1 MIPFRDP
8 CPKALHLGISVTH
21 DQWSHHLHAYPH
33 QTVPEANTHFPAT
46 CPPDQRQVP
55 TLDYPRRGLT
65 PGDKTVCEYRLWE
78 NDNYPIGKGQREE
91 EARSPPND
99 LLLEVAE
106 AAVCKIVGI
115 TRIQPTPKSFPMD
128 TGDVVVLQ
136 AVERWKNCTAQ
147 DNSESSPAGSGCARQ
162 MRVRVARIQ
171 NVCCNHTR
179 MRNPKT
185 VRVSQSRRAQ
195 QCISVKATVG
205 GFCRSGDP

>member
-1 MIPFRDP
+1 MNPFRDP

-21 DQWSHHLHAYPH
+21 DQWSHHIHAYPH

-99 LLLEVAE
+99 LVLEVAE

-115 TRIQPTPKSFPMD
+115 NLLRNLFQWIQAMLWSSKQSSA
-128 TGDVVVLQ
+128 G
-136 AVERWKNCTAQ
+136 RTAQ
-147 DNSESSPAGSGCARQ
+147 LK
-162 MRVRVARIQ
+162 
-171 NVCCNHTR
+171 T
-179 MRNPKT
+179 T
-185 VRVSQSRRAQ
+185 VRVHQRVPDAPDRCASGWHVYRM
-195 QCISVKATVG
+195 CVATTQG
-205 GFCRSGDP
+205 